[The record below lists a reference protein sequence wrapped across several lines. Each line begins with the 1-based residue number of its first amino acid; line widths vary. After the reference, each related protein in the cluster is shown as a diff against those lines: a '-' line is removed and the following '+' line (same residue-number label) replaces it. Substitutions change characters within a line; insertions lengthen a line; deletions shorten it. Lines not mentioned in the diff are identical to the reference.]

1 MEYTVHRLL
10 SLRKSTVARIL
21 NIIGDSNFIETVQ
34 GKSKKINGVPVI
46 DIENQ
51 IKSAYDKVLGLISN
65 YAKIKSALLN
75 TNAGIDSDTPVKR
88 FTVAG
93 KIYTMAEL
101 IDASDNIYGNKKH
114 PIAFKAELL
123 KKLKSQY
130 AAAQNKV
137 QARAAKVEQD
147 IQEYLVKAAGADKQ
161 MSAEDIA
168 KRSAMLHEDGDL
180 HLVDPLDLKNVIE
193 KLSSDI
199 ETFRQECDATMTEQ
213 NALTKVNI
221 DLTNID

>member
-1 MEYTVHRLL
+1 MIFRRMGIEPMFP
-10 SLRKSTVARIL
+10 
-21 NIIGDSNFIETVQ
+21 NFKVRRHNPLTIFYLT
-34 GKSKKINGVPVI
+34 KMFC
-46 DIENQ
+46 DICFTT
-51 IKSAYDKVLGLISN
+51 L
-65 YAKIKSALLN
+65 
-75 TNAGIDSDTPVKR
+75 
-88 FTVAG
+88 FTVSWQLTLFVLCVAPPAAWVMG
-93 KIYTMAEL
+93 AV
-101 IDASDNIYGNKKH
+101 S
-114 PIAFKAELL
+114 